1 MTGVQTCALPI
12 FKHNKRGTA
21 LFFSMK
27 KEADTVCISI
37 GDNGTGIPKELAQMV
52 FEPFVVGDESRNS
65 RQGTGLGLAIAKK
78 IVEAHGGVIELVK
91 FPKEGL
97 STEFRI
103 WMYTDEE

>member
-1 MTGVQTCALPI
+1 
-12 FKHNKRGTA
+12 
-21 LFFSMK
+21 
-27 KEADTVCISI
+27 
-37 GDNGTGIPKELAQMV
+37 MV